1 MVGHKRISWPGTMRD
16 FAFSQTYTRGEIR
29 QALGGD
35 LSSYLPHRD
44 GRVVC
49 GCFRPDLNPDAP
61 DVILPGRGPKIERW
75 ARVFATQRD
84 FIPCFVKADT
94 NAWEYVG
101 RFRVRRV
108 AAKPD
113 PRAHALADVLGQPL
127 GRASD
132 LHAALL
138 ERFAEYG
145 VGDVFFGDSFR
156 EPGRGRPPVG
166 ARGDWRRPR
175 SGSTTSDR

>member
-1 MVGHKRISWPGTMRD
+1 VSRD
-16 FAFSQTYTRGEIR
+16 FAFGQTYTRGEISR
-29 QALGGD
+29 ALGGD

-101 RFRVRRV
+101 HFCVRRV
-108 AAKPD
+108 ISDAAEL
-113 PRAHALADVLGQPL
+113 RAEGEGRVQAAGGPL
-127 GRASD
+127 DG
-132 LHAALL
+132 
-138 ERFAEYG
+138 
-145 VGDVFFGDSFR
+145 
-156 EPGRGRPPVG
+156 PVPTG
-166 ARGDWRRPR
+166 
-175 SGSTTSDR
+175 